1 MKFYDAMA
9 RLLEYPGPD
18 CAERIADVC
27 AHTTGEMQT
36 RVQAFSS
43 VLERMGISRLQEIY
57 IETFEFR
64 AETSPYI
71 GHHLFGEEI
80 RRNLFMAELS
90 GRYRECGIAEA
101 VEMPDHLSRV
111 LSFLGATEVS
121 EERVELI
128 HICLVPA
135 LQKLL
140 RALKPDNPYLLLLE
154 AILLAFW
161 QELTSV
167 PQDRESAWASFY
179 SSSSPTLR

>member
-9 RLLEYPGPD
+9 RLFDYPGLDYP
-18 CAERIADVC
+18 ERIADVC
-27 AHTTGEMQT
+27 AHTTGEMQA
-36 RVQAFSS
+36 RLQAFSGA
-43 VLERMGISRLQEIY
+43 LERMGISRMQEIY

-80 RRNLFMAELS
+80 RRNLFMVQLC
-90 GRYRECGIAEA
+90 GRYRECGFAET

-111 LSFLGATEVS
+111 LRFLGATDVS
-121 EERVELI
+121 EERTELI

-140 RALKPDNPYLLLLE
+140 RALKSDNPYLPLLE
-154 AILLAFW
+154 AVLLACR

-167 PQDRESAWASFY
+167 PQDREIAWTSFY
-179 SSSSPTLR
+179 SSSSPTSR